1 MTRPGAFC
9 SKTENQ
15 AIMGKD
21 ATGKKDADNQTKE
34 MYKWRDDY
42 GDSFEILNV
51 IWRAI
56 KMFHPYDV
64 DFIFLQNFVQNMFR
78 ADEWNM

>member
-51 IWRAI
+51 I
-56 KMFHPYDV
+56 
-64 DFIFLQNFVQNMFR
+64 
-78 ADEWNM
+78 